1 MAEIRVQEK
10 RGGLAW
16 VWILL
21 LLVLLALAAWYFMRQ
36 PDADDTVEP
45 APTAAPAA
53 APSAAP
59 AGGSTTEPAAS
70 PTIPKYPPPSN
81 LVFVRA

>member
-21 LLVLLALAAWYFMRQ
+21 LLVLLALAAWYFMSR
-36 PDADDTVEP
+36 PEADDTVEP
-45 APTAAPAA
+45 APTAAPA
-53 APSAAP
+53 AAP

>member
-21 LLVLLALAAWYFMRQ
+21 LLVLLALAAWYVMSQ

-45 APTAAPAA
+45 APTAAPA
-53 APSAAP
+53 AAP

>member
-10 RGGLAW
+10 RGGMAW

-21 LLVLLALAAWYFMRQ
+21 LLVVVALAAWYFMSQ
-36 PDADDTVEP
+36 PDADDTVPP

-53 APSAAP
+53 APSA
-59 AGGSTTEPAAS
+59 GSAAEPAAS
-70 PTIPKYPPPSN
+70 PAIPKYPPPSN